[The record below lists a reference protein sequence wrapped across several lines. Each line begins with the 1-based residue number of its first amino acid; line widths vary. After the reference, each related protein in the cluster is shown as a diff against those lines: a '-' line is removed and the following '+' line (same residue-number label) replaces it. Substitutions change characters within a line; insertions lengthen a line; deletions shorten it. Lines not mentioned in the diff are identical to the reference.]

1 MNKKSIT
8 LGILAAL
15 VVVAGGAALI
25 AKVNADTVN
34 VTATVASSI
43 SCSTATTT
51 TAFGTLT
58 TGAIGV
64 STPNV
69 TTTMSCNYGA
79 GCTLSVTDAGDG
91 TNPGLWNSSASHLI
105 PSADATLSAGTE
117 GYGIQGAGTAAGSG
131 GTLTIASK
139 YLQTGNTVGGL
150 SLTTQTLASSAAPIS
165 GKEVVVTHKAAIS
178 GLTSAGSYTDT
189 ITYGCT
195 GN

>member
-1 MNKKSIT
+1 MNKKSIA
-8 LGILAAL
+8 LGLLVGAVIIAGTAAMI
-15 VVVAGGAALI
+15 VSVQAG
-25 AKVNADTVN
+25 TVT
-34 VTATVASSI
+34 VSATVATSV

-58 TGAIGV
+58 TGVITT

-79 GCTLSVTDAGDG
+79 GCTLSVNDAGDT
-91 TNPGLWNSSASHLI
+91 TNPGLWNSVASHLV
-105 PSADATLSAGTE
+105 PSADATLSAGVE
-117 GYGIQGAGTAAGSG
+117 GYGIQGAGTAAGTG
-131 GTLTIASK
+131 GTLTIATK
-139 YLQTGNTVGGL
+139 YLQTGNVVGGL
-150 SLTTQTLASSAAPIS
+150 SVSTVTLASSAAPIS

-178 GLTSAGSYTDT
+178 GLTSAGSYADT